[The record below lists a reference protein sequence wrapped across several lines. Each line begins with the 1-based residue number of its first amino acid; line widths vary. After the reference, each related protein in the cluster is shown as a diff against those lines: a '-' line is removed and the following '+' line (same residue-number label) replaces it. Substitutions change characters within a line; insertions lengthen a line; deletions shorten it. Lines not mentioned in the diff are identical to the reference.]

1 MDLVELGV
9 ATGARKKLHRNKAVT
24 TFAVGSPRLLSWLD
38 RNVGV
43 VFIAVNWFN
52 DPQLIA
58 KEPYFVSI
66 NATTEVDLMGQAAS
80 QTMGGHYWSSSGGQA
95 DFARGAMYSPGG
107 KALLVLHS
115 TTSNRSTRTFACAR
129 LCRGDAPSHR
139 SLERGDFAEYL

>member
-1 MDLVELGV
+1 VFWRTRV
-9 ATGARKKLHRNKAVT
+9 ATSTSPPSRSSGNALQRGGHRLSHCLARLYR
-24 TFAVGSPRLLSWLD
+24 R
-38 RNVGV
+38 
-43 VFIAVNWFN
+43 NWFN

-95 DFARGAMYSPGG
+95 EFARGAMYSPGG

-115 TTSNRSTRTFACAR
+115 TTSNRSTSTFACAR

-139 SLERGDFAEYL
+139 CRDPAISRSTYSSGGLATK